1 MAFFF
6 ADKQSCIVT
15 DSITGIIEAW
25 AMLCAIVV
33 FLLMHLVETKSKID
47 LCLFF
52 QVFYEFC

>member
-1 MAFFF
+1 
-6 ADKQSCIVT
+6 
-15 DSITGIIEAW
+15 
-25 AMLCAIVV
+25 MLCAIVV